1 MKCVMYGM
9 SEGAAAVGTGKRA
22 VIALFFGALLLLQ
35 SHVCFGA
42 PNHEVNVRAEK
53 IRLHKPFAVDVI
65 LSWSGSADRYVINP
79 LHLPELEG
87 LSVEGSTVRAR
98 TTADGVELVT
108 QLTLVAY
115 EEGPIVI
122 PAFEIRYREAGGEE
136 DLSVLT
142 NETEIDVEGTHLLE
156 SVLVT
161 AIAVGAAA
169 IVVIAVTVAV
179 VSRRRKK
186 VLAPLPDVTALPTLS
201 AALESLR
208 PLRLSGDY
216 GEYLQRL
223 KQYCLE
229 TDPGVVQK
237 PGFTLFAAAAE
248 GAKFG
253 GRSVTSEDLEE
264 LERMVK
270 RWLT

>member
-1 MKCVMYGM
+1 MGN
-9 SEGAAAVGTGKRA
+9 GKRA

-35 SHVCFGA
+35 SQVCLGA

-53 IRLHKPFAVDVI
+53 VRVGKPFAVDVVI
-65 LSWSGSADRYVINP
+65 TWSGGADKYFINP
-79 LHLPELEG
+79 IHLPELEG
-87 LSVEGSTVRAR
+87 LSVEGSTARAQ
-98 TTADGVELVT
+98 TTAEGTELVT
-108 QLTLVAY
+108 RFTFVPQ

-122 PAFEIRYREAGGEE
+122 PAFEIKYREFGGEE
-136 DLSVLT
+136 DLSILT
-142 NETEIDVEGTHLLE
+142 DETELDVEGTHLLE
-156 SVLVT
+156 RLLVT
-161 AIAVGAAA
+161 VIAVVAAA
-169 IVVIAVTVAV
+169 IVVIVVVVAV
-179 VSRRRKK
+179 VSRRQKK
-186 VLAPLPDVTALPTLS
+186 ARVRSPEVTAQPTLS
-201 AALESLR
+201 TALESLR

-229 TDPGVVQK
+229 TDPGVVDK
-237 PGFTLFAAAAE
+237 PGFRLFAAAAE